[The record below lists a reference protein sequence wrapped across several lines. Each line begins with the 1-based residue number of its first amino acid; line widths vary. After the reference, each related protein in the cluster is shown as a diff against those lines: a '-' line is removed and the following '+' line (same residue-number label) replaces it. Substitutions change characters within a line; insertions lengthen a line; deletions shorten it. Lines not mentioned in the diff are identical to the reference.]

1 MSFVLAID
9 GPAGGGKGTIAKA
22 MSEKM
27 NLVNIDTGAMYR
39 CIALR
44 ILRENVKLD
53 ELDRIQE
60 ILDTTN
66 IELKNEN
73 GEPKVFLNGEDV
85 SKLIRTEE
93 VSAMASSS
101 STLQIIREKLVE
113 LQRKCADGKN
123 VVMEGRDIGTKV
135 FPNADVKIFLTAT
148 PEERARRR
156 QKQLQEK
163 GQDVDYETVLND
175 IKERDHRDSTRAIDP
190 LRQAEDA
197 VLLDTTDLSI
207 PEVVARV
214 EEIVKEK
221 MN

>member
-44 ILRENVKLD
+44 ILRENVELD
-53 ELDRIQE
+53 ELDKIQK

-101 STLQIIREKLVE
+101 STLQIIREKLVD
-113 LQRKCADGKN
+113 LQRKCADRKKCCYGGKRYWN
-123 VVMEGRDIGTKV
+123 K
-135 FPNADVKIFLTAT
+135 
-148 PEERARRR
+148 
-156 QKQLQEK
+156 
-163 GQDVDYETVLND
+163 
-175 IKERDHRDSTRAIDP
+175 
-190 LRQAEDA
+190 
-197 VLLDTTDLSI
+197 SI
-207 PEVVARV
+207 S
-214 EEIVKEK
+214 
-221 MN
+221 